1 MSAWTFDPHGPL
13 EQLSDNL
20 WRVEARLKRTP
31 LCRVMTVIRRGDG
44 ALVVHSAI
52 ALEAPAMAKLDSLG
66 PVRYLLVPNR
76 YHRIDAPAF
85 KRRYPEAR
93 VLCPATS
100 RRNVAE
106 VVPVDGVYGDYPA
119 DEAMRIEM
127 LEGTGEGEGALLVRS
142 SDGVSVVL
150 NDAVFNMKHQPGLS
164 GLVLRYVTAS
174 SGGPRVSRLAQLALV
189 KDREA
194 LRAHLLRLAETP
206 GLRRLIVSHH
216 ELVSDDAAGALRQAA
231 ATL

>member
-1 MSAWTFDPHGPL
+1 ML
-13 EQLSDNL
+13 
-20 WRVEARLKRTP
+20 
-31 LCRVMTVIRRGDG
+31 
-44 ALVVHSAI
+44 
-52 ALEAPAMAKLDSLG
+52 
-66 PVRYLLVPNR
+66 NR
-76 YHRIDAPAF
+76 F
-85 KRRYPEAR
+85 
-93 VLCPATS
+93 
-100 RRNVAE
+100 
-106 VVPVDGVYGDYPA
+106 
-119 DEAMRIEM
+119 
-127 LEGTGEGEGALLVRS
+127 
-142 SDGVSVVL
+142 SVVL

-174 SGGPRVSRLAQLALV
+174 SGGPRVSRLAKLALV